1 MTGGASWHAGLDELG
16 RCCHH
21 GACPAACAAPSGGR
35 AGKQPVQVG
44 RPTRRSIARMP
55 HSRDVERSAAGPPPM
70 PGPTTDGTPV
80 PRPTSTPRDHP
91 TPFPRTSTE
100 AVAAASVEDSAELG
114 APADAGFAPEPGAV
128 DVWGLVR

>member
-1 MTGGASWHAGLDELG
+1 MTGGASWHAGLDGLG

-35 AGKQPVQVG
+35 AGKQLVQVG

-55 HSRDVERSAAGPPPM
+55 HPRDVERAAAGPPPM
-70 PGPTTDGTPV
+70 PGPTTDAAPV
-80 PRPTSTPRDHP
+80 ARPPTPRDHP

-100 AVAAASVEDSAELG
+100 AVPAASVEDSAELHAELG
-114 APADAGFAPEPGAV
+114 EPADAGF
-128 DVWGLVR
+128 